1 MLLLPEG
8 MLPVVQSPFN
18 GKSLHLGKSMFCR
31 SYGQNHYTLWTPM
44 LFSDTAQHIRL
55 LIA

>member
-8 MLPVVQSPFN
+8 MLPVVQSPIN
-18 GKSLHLGKSMFCR
+18 GKSLHLGKSTFCR
-31 SYGQNHYTLWTPM
+31 NKGQHQYIFWTPM
-44 LFSDTAQHIRL
+44 LFSDTAQHTRL

>member
-8 MLPVVQSPFN
+8 MLPVVQSPIN
-18 GKSLHLGKSMFCR
+18 GKSLHLGKSTFCR
-31 SYGQNHYTLWTPM
+31 NYGRNHYTLWTPM